1 MDLIKLFLLGASGYF
16 LLGMYDLAQVHH
28 MRMLR
33 HIFSV
38 GFLVTILPYCIL
50 LAHHRPPFALPL
62 RLLLSALTAAAA
74 LATLYIAAVEIP
86 LHHKEEGVVYRRGS
100 YARVRHP
107 GFHAHLI
114 FNVLFSLTLFD
125 GRVALLSAL
134 FVCCNLI
141 LITVE
146 DRILFPKLFPDYVYY
161 KEDTGFLLPKRRGH
175 R

>member
-1 MDLIKLFLLGASGYF
+1 
-16 LLGMYDLAQVHH
+16 
-28 MRMLR
+28 MLR

-125 GRVALLSAL
+125 GRVALL
-134 FVCCNLI
+134 CCPLR
-141 LITVE
+141 L
-146 DRILFPKLFPDYVYY
+146 LQPD
-161 KEDTGFLLPKRRGH
+161 PHH